1 MCPWP
6 FSVLQGHHTG
16 VPVLESW
23 EWEVCHLWRNVSA
36 GKNSSIFPPWFSFLF
51 SSLSLFL
58 IEDAFF
64 TVSACWDIDSCV
76 TEEVIYFFWLSVSR
90 VIIAASPRNP
100 LKEGSG
106 NKVCAA
112 GLMLMY
118 PLQGYTVSPVHTFSI
133 YLPTCSR
140 GQWASSSL
148 TGGNLGHR
156 EVQQLRPHDY

>member
-1 MCPWP
+1 MCPWS

-36 GKNSSIFPPWFSFLF
+36 GKDSFTFPPWFSFLF

-90 VIIAASPRNP
+90 VTFAASPQNP

-112 GLMLMY
+112 RLMLMY

-133 YLPTCSR
+133 YLPTWSR

-148 TGGNLGHR
+148 TSGNLGHR
-156 EVQQLRPHDY
+156 EAQQLRPHD